1 MAIFTALQLLK
12 SIILA
17 KSYMGMAFYRF
28 LKSIS
33 HLFTNVIILE
43 LLWRIFCFYSF
54 KVITAVNVFVLSGIP
69 WNKPLRTCLK
79 LVIEVMGQMV
89 NYKKVNQGSTS

>member
-1 MAIFTALQLLK
+1 
-12 SIILA
+12 
-17 KSYMGMAFYRF
+17 MGMAFYRF
-28 LKSIS
+28 LKSIP

-69 WNKPLRTCLK
+69 WNKPFEP
-79 LVIEVMGQMV
+79 V
-89 NYKKVNQGSTS
+89 